1 MSVQQGRDLLIKL
14 DMTGAGQFETVAG
27 LRATRLS
34 FNAETVDATS
44 MESAGRWRQL
54 LSGAGVRSASISG
67 SGVFR
72 DADTDAK
79 VRQVFFDAAVPAFQ
93 VIIPDF
99 GVIEGPFQITG
110 LEYAGT
116 VQGEA
121 TFELS
126 LASAGALQYTA
137 AA

>member
-72 DADTDAK
+72 DAETDAK

-126 LASAGALQYTA
+126 LASAGALQFTA

>member
-1 MSVQQGRDLLIKL
+1 MSVQQGRDLLVKL
-14 DMTGAGQFETVAG
+14 DMTGAGAFETVAG
-27 LRATRLS
+27 LRATRLA
-34 FNAETVDATS
+34 FNAESVDATS
-44 MESAGRWRQL
+44 MESAGRWREL
-54 LSGAGVRSASISG
+54 LAGAGVRSAAVSG

-72 DADTDAK
+72 DAQTDAQ
-79 VRQVFFDAAVPAFQ
+79 VRQAFFDAAIPAFQ
-93 VIIPDF
+93 IIIPDF

-126 LASAGALQYTA
+126 LASAGALQFTA